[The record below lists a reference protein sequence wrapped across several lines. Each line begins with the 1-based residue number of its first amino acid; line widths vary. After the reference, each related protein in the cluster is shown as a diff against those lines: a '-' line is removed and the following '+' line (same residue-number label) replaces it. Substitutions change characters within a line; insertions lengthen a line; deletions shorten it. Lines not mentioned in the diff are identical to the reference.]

1 MYLLDTCIIS
11 KFIRGDVKIIDAFH
25 LLKPYEIHI
34 SAITLFE
41 VEFGLLKNPGG
52 VSKFMPIIA
61 ELFLKS
67 QMLDISYKE
76 SISAAHIRSDLNKLG
91 NIMGHYD
98 ILIAATALAND
109 LILVT
114 SDIQKFSKI
123 KSLKC
128 EAW

>member
-11 KFIRGDVKIIDAFH
+11 KFICGEVKTIDAFH

-34 SAITLFE
+34 SPITLFE

-52 VSKFMPIIA
+52 VSEFMPIIA

-67 QMLDISYKE
+67 KMIDISYKE
-76 SISAAHIRSDLNKLG
+76 SISAAHIRYDLDKLG

-114 SDIQKFSKI
+114 SDAQKFSKI
-123 KSLKC
+123 KNLKC